1 MVDCLVF
8 ELERKRQ
15 FLADQSIRTI
25 YFGGGTPSVLTQD
38 QLAQILAAITE
49 HYQLTSDLEITLEAN
64 PDDVNPSSIRA
75 WAALGVNRISL
86 GIQSLHEDDLVF
98 MNRSHTAKDCLAS
111 LDQLINAK
119 SFELSVDL
127 IYGFVGL
134 TQEKLLYN
142 IHSLADKP
150 IHHMS
155 CYAKTIEAKTAF
167 HHQVHKGTLKEMQDK
182 LVGQQFNTI
191 HSELSK
197 LGFDHYEISNYCR
210 DQKYATHNTNYWKGN
225 HYLGIGPSAH
235 SFNGTK
241 RFWNDSNN
249 AAYITAIQQ
258 NQSITE
264 EETLTTKDKYNE
276 YILTGLRTKWGV
288 TFSEIERFGQAYL
301 RGFELEAKNYL
312 DTGQLTIKGE
322 RIVIADEYWPIAD
335 RISSDLFMI

>member
-1 MVDCLVF
+1 MVDCLVL

-15 FLADQSIRTI
+15 FLADQAIQTI

-38 QLAQILAAITE
+38 QLTQILSAIAE
-49 HYQLTSDLEITLEAN
+49 HYQLASDPEITLEAN
-64 PDDVNPSSIRA
+64 PDDVNPMNIRA
-75 WAALGVNRISL
+75 WVASGVNRISL
-86 GIQSLHEDDLVF
+86 GIQSLHEDDLIF
-98 MNRSHTAKDCLAS
+98 MNRSHTAEDCLDS

-127 IYGFVGL
+127 IYGFDGL

-142 IHSLADKP
+142 IYSLAEKH
-150 IHHMS
+150 IQHMS
-155 CYAKTIEAKTAF
+155 CYAMTIEAKTAF
-167 HHQVHKGTLKEMQDK
+167 HHQVHKGTLKEMQDMQ
-182 LVGQQFNTI
+182 VGQQFNTI
-191 HSELSK
+191 HSELAK
-197 LGFDHYEISNYCR
+197 LGFEHYEISNYCR

-241 RFWNDSNN
+241 RFWNASNN
-249 AAYITAIQQ
+249 TSYITAIQQ
-258 NQSITE
+258 NLSLTE

-288 TFSEIERFGQAYL
+288 NLSEIEGFGQEYL
-301 RGFELEAKNYL
+301 SGFELEAKNYL
-312 DTGQLTIKGE
+312 DTGQLIMEGNS
-322 RIVIADEYWPIAD
+322 IVIADEYWPIAD